1 MSLRNRIFFASSG
14 VFLVGFLTLILA
26 VTFMAQGTSQKSGE
40 ELIRKTAEALALDAG
55 KTLAE
60 AQLTAR
66 ATSDALEGL
75 QHAGVTDR
83 NAYSAVMLQQ
93 ISQNKHFVGGG
104 VIFEPDMAGPDAD
117 NAGSNYSDENGRFI
131 PYFYNDGASVAWE
144 PLMFG
149 GDSGS
154 EEWYDKPKNLGHD
167 TVTEPYIY
175 PINGVD
181 VLMATASSP
190 ILDKSGRGIGGATID
205 VSLEG
210 LQKAVSAGQTYE
222 TGYVGLLSEAGV
234 WVSHPDSSLLGKQA
248 DPSLVSK
255 IKSMKGTLAYS
266 TDNGVAEA
274 IQAFELDGT
283 GQNWFVVLA
292 VDESELLASANST
305 MQLSLLLSLGLLVAG
320 TFLMWMLGSTIAGPV
335 RALTERMRKL
345 AEGDVETPVAYT
357 DRKDEI
363 GQMAGALEIFV
374 ENENERRSLQN
385 DTELSQ
391 QSQLDRQR
399 EIEALI
405 EAFETDVND
414 VLDQVSGDSEK
425 MEQTAASLDAIARD
439 TSTKVS
445 SVAGS
450 SDVAQGS
457 VQTVASAAEELSASI
472 SEIGR
477 QIDQTKD
484 IVVSATQAAN
494 DSNDKVGSLDSSA
507 QKIGEVVSLIQ
518 AIAEQTNLLALNATI
533 EAARAGE
540 AGKGFAVVA
549 SEVKE
554 LATQTAKATEEISA
568 QITGI
573 QSSTR
578 NAVGSIQEIAS
589 TMEEVNQFTATIAAA
604 ISQQGDATN
613 EISHNVQQAAS
624 CTSDM
629 SNSVGDV
636 MQAAEE
642 TSNSAADVLS
652 VSQSVS
658 QQAHGLQ
665 STIADFLA
673 RVRAA

>member
-14 VFLVGFLTLILA
+14 VFLVGFLTLVLA

-66 ATSDALEGL
+66 AAADALEGL

-83 NAYSAVMLQQ
+83 NAYGAVMLQQ

-117 NAGSNYSDENGRFI
+117 NAGSNYSDDNGRFI

-234 WVSHPDSSLLGKQA
+234 WVSHPDTSLLGKQA
-248 DPSLVSK
+248 DSSMVGKLK
-255 IKSMKGTLAYS
+255 DMKGTLAYS
-266 TDNGVAEA
+266 TDNGTAEA

-335 RALTERMRKL
+335 RALTERMRNL

-385 DTELSQ
+385 DTELAQ
-391 QSQLDRQR
+391 QSQLDRQQ

-405 EAFETDVND
+405 EAFETDVNA

-642 TSNSAADVLS
+642 TSSSAADVLS

>member
-14 VFLVGFLTLILA
+14 VFLFGFLTLILA
-26 VTFMAQGTSQKSGE
+26 VTFMSQSTSQKSGE
-40 ELIRKTAEALALDAG
+40 DLIRTTAQALALDAG
-55 KTLAE
+55 KTLAQ
-60 AQLTAR
+60 AQLAAR
-66 ATSDALEGL
+66 AAADALEGL

-83 NAYSAVMLQQ
+83 NAYAAVMQHQ
-93 ISQNKHFVGGG
+93 IAQNKHFVGGG
-104 VIFEPDMAGPDAD
+104 AILEPDMAGADAD
-117 NAGSNYSDENGRFI
+117 NAGANFSDDKGRFI
-131 PYFYNDGASVAWE
+131 PYFYNDGSKVAWE
-144 PLMFG
+144 PLIFG

-154 EEWYDKPKNLGHD
+154 EEWYDKPKTLGHD

-175 PINGVD
+175 PVNGVD

-190 ILDKSGRGIGGATID
+190 IKDASGKGIGGATID

-210 LQKAVSAGQTYE
+210 LQKAVSAGQSYE
-222 TGYVGLLSEAGV
+222 SGYVGLLSEAGV
-234 WVSHPDSSLLGKQA
+234 WVSHPDAGLLGKAA
-248 DPSLVSK
+248 DAA
-255 IKSMKGTLAYS
+255 TLARIKAIKGDAALT
-266 TDNGVAEA
+266 TDGGTAEA

-283 GQNWFVVLA
+283 GQRWFIVVA

-305 MQLSLLLSLGLLVAG
+305 LQTSLLLAAGLLVAG

-335 RALTERMRKL
+335 QALTARMRNL
-345 AEGDVETPVAYT
+345 ADGDVDTPVAYT
-357 DRKDEI
+357 ERKDEI

-374 ENENERRSLQN
+374 ANEDERRALQN
-385 DTELSQ
+385 DTE
-391 QSQLDRQR
+391 QSQHSQLERQQAV
-399 EIEALI
+399 EALI
-405 EAFETDVND
+405 ETFERDVHA
-414 VLDQVSGDSEK
+414 VLDQVSGNTNR

-439 TSTKVS
+439 TSAKVS

-450 SDVAQGS
+450 SEVAQGS

-477 QIDQTKD
+477 QIEQTKS
-484 IVVSATQAAN
+484 VVTSATRAAN
-494 DSNDKVGSLDSSA
+494 DSNDKVGSLDSAA

-549 SEVKE
+549 AEVKE

-568 QITGI
+568 QIAGI
-573 QSSTR
+573 QSSTH

-589 TMEEVNQFTATIAAA
+589 TMDEVNQFTAAIAAA
-604 ISQQGDATN
+604 IQQQGDATN

-629 SNSVGDV
+629 STSVGDV

-642 TSNSAADVLS
+642 TSSSAADVLS

-658 QQAHGLQ
+658 EQAQGLQ
-665 STIADFLA
+665 ATIADFLS

>member
-26 VTFMAQGTSQKSGE
+26 VTFMTQATSQKSGE
-40 ELIRKTAEALALDAG
+40 DLIRKTAEALALDAG
-55 KTLAE
+55 KTLAQ
-60 AQLTAR
+60 AQLAAR
-66 ATSDALEGL
+66 AAADALEGM
-75 QHAGVTDR
+75 QHAGVSDR
-83 NAYSAVMLQQ
+83 NAYAAVMQHQ

-104 VIFEPDMAGPDAD
+104 AILEPDMAGNDAD
-117 NAGSNYSDENGRFI
+117 NAGANFSDDKGRFI
-131 PYFYNDGASVAWE
+131 PYFYNDGAKVAWE
-144 PLMFG
+144 PLLFG

-167 TVTEPYIY
+167 TVTEPYLY
-175 PINGVD
+175 PVNNVD

-190 ILDKSGRGIGGATID
+190 IKDASGRGIGGATID

-222 TGYVGLLSEAGV
+222 SGYVGLLSETGV
-234 WVSHPDSSLLGKQA
+234 WVSHPDAALLGQKA
-248 DPSLVSK
+248 DAAMVGK
-255 IKSMKGTLAYS
+255 IQSIKNEAAFTTQNGT
-266 TDNGVAEA
+266 VEA
-274 IQAFELDGT
+274 IKGFELDGT
-283 GQNWFVVLA
+283 GQHWFIVVA

-305 MQLSLLLSLGLLVAG
+305 MQMSLLLALGLLVAG

-335 RALTERMRKL
+335 QMLTARMRKL
-345 AEGDVETPVAYT
+345 AEGDVDTPVAYL

-374 ENENERRSLQN
+374 ENETERRSLQN
-385 DTELSQ
+385 DTEQ
-391 QSQLDRQR
+391 AQHSQLERQKTV
-399 EIEALI
+399 EALI
-405 EAFETDVND
+405 ETFERDVHA
-414 VLDQVSGDSEK
+414 VLDQVSGNSK
-425 MEQTAASLDAIARD
+425 RMEQTAASLDAIARD
-439 TSTKVS
+439 TSAKVS

-450 SDVAQGS
+450 SEVAQSS

-477 QIDQTKD
+477 QIGQTKE
-484 IVVSATQAAN
+484 VVTSATRAAN
-494 DSNDKVGSLDSSA
+494 DSNDKVGSLDSAA

-549 SEVKE
+549 AEVKE
-554 LATQTAKATEEISA
+554 LATQTAKATEEIST
-568 QITGI
+568 QVTGI

-589 TMEEVNQFTATIAAA
+589 TMEEVNQFTAAIAAA

-642 TSNSAADVLS
+642 TSSSAADVLS

-658 QQAHGLQ
+658 EHAQGLQ
-665 STIADFLA
+665 ATIADFLS

>member
-14 VFLVGFLTLILA
+14 VFLVGFLALILA
-26 VTFMAQGTSQKSGE
+26 VTFMTQSMSQKSGE
-40 ELIRKTAEALALDAG
+40 ELIRTTAQALALGAG

-60 AQLTAR
+60 AQLAAR
-66 ATSDALEGL
+66 AAADSLEGL
-75 QHAGVTDR
+75 QQAGVTDR
-83 NAYSAVMLQQ
+83 NAYAAVMQHQ
-93 ISQNKHFVGGG
+93 IGQNKHFVGGG
-104 VIFEPDMAGPDAD
+104 AILEPDMAGADAD
-117 NAGSNYSDENGRFI
+117 NAGVNFSDEKGRFI
-131 PYFYNDGASVAWE
+131 PYFYNDGAKVAWE
-144 PLMFG
+144 PLLFG

-154 EEWYDKPKNLGHD
+154 EDWYDKPRNLGHD
-167 TVTEPYIY
+167 TVTEPYLY
-175 PINGVD
+175 PVNGVD

-190 ILDKSGRGIGGATID
+190 IKNASGKGIGGATID

-210 LQKAVSAGQTYE
+210 LQQAVSAGQTYDS
-222 TGYVGLLSEAGV
+222 GYVGLLSEAGV
-234 WVSHPDSSLLGKQA
+234 WVSHPDAGLLGKKA
-248 DPSLVSK
+248 DTETIAKTRAVNGDTAFATSD
-255 IKSMKGTLAYS
+255 GT
-266 TDNGVAEA
+266 AEA

-283 GQNWFVVLA
+283 GQRWFIVVA

-305 MQLSLLLSLGLLVAG
+305 MQMSLLLSAGLLIAG
-320 TFLMWMLGSTIAGPV
+320 TFLMWMLGSAIAGPV
-335 RALTERMRKL
+335 QTLTARMRNL
-345 AEGDVETPVAYT
+345 ADGDVDTPVAYME
-357 DRKDEI
+357 RKDEI
-363 GQMAGALEIFV
+363 GQMASALEIFV
-374 ENENERRSLQN
+374 ANETERRALQS
-385 DTELSQ
+385 DTE
-391 QSQLDRQR
+391 QSQHSQLERQQAV
-399 EIEALI
+399 EALI
-405 EAFETDVND
+405 ETFERNVHT
-414 VLDQVSGDSEK
+414 VLDQVSGNTHR
-425 MEQTAASLDAIARD
+425 MEQTASSLDAIARD
-439 TSTKVS
+439 TSAKVS

-450 SDVAQGS
+450 SETVQGS

-477 QIDQTKD
+477 QIEQTKA
-484 IVVSATQAAN
+484 VVTNATHAAN
-494 DSNDKVGSLDSSA
+494 DSNDKVGSLDSAA

-589 TMEEVNQFTATIAAA
+589 TMDEVNQFTAAIATA

-629 SNSVGDV
+629 SSSVGDV

-642 TSNSAADVLS
+642 TSSSAADVLT

-658 QQAHGLQ
+658 EQAKGLQ
-665 STIADFLA
+665 TTIADFLS

>member
-14 VFLVGFLTLILA
+14 VFLVGFLALILA
-26 VTFMAQGTSQKSGE
+26 VTFMTQATSQKSGE
-40 ELIRKTAEALALDAG
+40 DLIRKTAEALALDAG
-55 KTLAE
+55 KTMAQ
-60 AQLTAR
+60 AQLAAR
-66 ATSDALEGL
+66 AASDALEGL
-75 QHAGVTDR
+75 QQAGISDR
-83 NAYSAVMLQQ
+83 NAFAAVMQQQ

-104 VIFEPDMAGPDAD
+104 AILEPDMAGKDAD
-117 NAGSNYSDENGRFI
+117 NAGTNFSDDKGRFI
-131 PYFYNDGASVAWE
+131 PYFFNDGAKVAWE

-154 EEWYDKPKNLGHD
+154 EDWYDKPKNLGHD

-175 PINGVD
+175 PVNGVD

-190 ILDKSGRGIGGATID
+190 IKDASGRGIGGATID

-210 LQKAVSAGQTYE
+210 LQKAVSAGQTYKS
-222 TGYVGLLSEAGV
+222 GYVGLLSEAGV
-234 WVSHPDSSLLGKQA
+234 WVSHPDAALLGKKA
-248 DPSLVSK
+248 DAAMVSK
-255 IKSMKGTLAYS
+255 IQSVKNEAVFT
-266 TDNGVAEA
+266 TENGVAEA
-274 IQAFELDGT
+274 IKGFELDGT
-283 GQNWFVVLA
+283 SQHWFIVVA

-305 MQLSLLLSLGLLVAG
+305 MQISLLLALGLLVGG

-335 RALTERMRKL
+335 QMLTARMRKL
-345 AEGDVETPVAYT
+345 TEGDVDTPVAYL

-374 ENENERRSLQN
+374 ENETERRSLQS
-385 DTELSQ
+385 DTEQAQ
-391 QSQLDRQR
+391 QSQLQRQKT
-399 EIEALI
+399 IETLI
-405 EAFETDVND
+405 EAFESDVHA
-414 VLDQVSGDSEK
+414 VLNQVSDNSK
-425 MEQTAASLDAIARD
+425 RMEQTAASLDAIARD
-439 TSTKVS
+439 TSSKVS

-450 SDVAQGS
+450 SDVAQSS

-477 QIDQTKD
+477 QIDQTKE
-484 IVVSATQAAN
+484 VVTSATRAAN
-494 DSNDKVGSLDSSA
+494 DSNDKVGSLDIAA

-549 SEVKE
+549 AEVKE

-568 QITGI
+568 QVTGI

-589 TMEEVNQFTATIAAA
+589 TMEEVNQFTAAIAAA

-642 TSNSAADVLS
+642 TSSSAADVLS

-658 QQAHGLQ
+658 EHAEGLQ
-665 STIADFLA
+665 ATISDFLS